1 MLRTLI
7 VEDNIPFRKVF
18 KSELLSQF
26 PSMELIEAGS
36 GEEALNRLG
45 SHPMDL
51 VFMDIGLP
59 GQSGLEATK
68 RIKADYP
75 DTTIAILTS
84 YESPEYKEAVI
95 RCGASCFIRKDSFK
109 WEEMFTFI
117 RCFQEAKLNG
127 RKPNCIRFAGGKGHV
142 GSDLNIKI

>member
-7 VEDNIPFRKVF
+7 VEDSTPFRKVI

-26 PSMELIEAGS
+26 PSMEVIEAGS
-36 GEEALNRLG
+36 GEEALTRLC
-45 SHPMDL
+45 SHPVDL
-51 VFMDIGLP
+51 VFMDIWLP
-59 GQSGLEATK
+59 GQSGFEATK

-84 YESPEYKEAVI
+84 YELPEFKEAAI
-95 RCGASCFIRKDSFK
+95 RCGASCFIRKDSFE
-109 WEEMFTFI
+109 WEEIFTFI

-127 RKPNCIRFAGGKGHV
+127 RKPNCIRFAGGFE
-142 GSDLNIKI
+142 

>member
-7 VEDNIPFRKVF
+7 VEDGIPFRKVM

-26 PSMELIEAGS
+26 PSMEVIEAGS
-36 GEEALNRLG
+36 GEEALKRLG
-45 SHPMDL
+45 SHPVDL

-75 DTTIAILTS
+75 DTTVTILTS
-84 YESPEYKEAVI
+84 YKLPEYKEAAI
-95 RCGASCFIRKDSFK
+95 RCGASCFIGKDSFK
-109 WEEMFTFI
+109 WEEIFTLI
-117 RCFQEAKLNG
+117 RCFQKAKLNG
-127 RKPNCIRFAGGKGHV
+127 RKPNCIRLTGGFELG
-142 GSDLNIKI
+142 N

>member
-1 MLRTLI
+1 MLRALI
-7 VEDNIPFRKVF
+7 VEDSIPFREVT
-18 KSELLSQF
+18 KSGLLSQF
-26 PSMELIEAGS
+26 PSIELIEAGS

-45 SHPMDL
+45 SHPVDL

-84 YESPEYKEAVI
+84 YELPKYKEAAI
-95 RCGASCFIRKDSFK
+95 MCGASCFIRKDSFEWK
-109 WEEMFTFI
+109 EIFTFI
-117 RCFQEAKLNG
+117 RCFQDAKLNG
-127 RKPNCIRFAGGKGHV
+127 RKPNCIRFVGGFE
-142 GSDLNIKI
+142 